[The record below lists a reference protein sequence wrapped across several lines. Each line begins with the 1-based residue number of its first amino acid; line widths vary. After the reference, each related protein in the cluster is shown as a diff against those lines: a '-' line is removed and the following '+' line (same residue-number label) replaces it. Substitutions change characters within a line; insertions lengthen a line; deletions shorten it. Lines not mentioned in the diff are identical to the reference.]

1 MADYK
6 KATAGE
12 LAKQFVKEAL
22 AGSFSSKGKGA
33 ASNAGDIVRRRKN
46 APEGLSGDTN
56 PYHSRQ
62 HTDDANR

>member
-1 MADYK
+1 MPGTK
-6 KATAGE
+6 KFTKGE
-12 LAKQFVKEAL
+12 LARQFVKSAVTGE
-22 AGSFSSKGKGA
+22 FSSKGA

-46 APEGLSGDTN
+46 APEGLPGDTN